1 MRLCLLSLLAG
12 ALAIGPG
19 VALGAALPS
28 APTAGV
34 LVDDPADAVA
44 ELLREPRLEDGA
56 RLYVAWT
63 VALDGS
69 ADLSPCREVRAAGA
83 TPWVRA
89 VFRTPAPVGN
99 HLDRLEA
106 ELHEVVEVVRAA
118 GAGVFVQAV
127 WLPESGAVE
136 AHDHAFVL
144 KRAAVAVTGTGVG
157 ASFIGGPFQAD
168 PEGLRALYEH
178 DVAAYLD
185 GLALAPGGDLAAAAS
200 ILGELDPGKLIAVDA
215 LPWPEQ
221 PTSTVAAAT
230 ELAVAGIGITFFE
243 VGPDDAL
250 DLAPL
255 KILALELRGD
265 LSYDETGAPRG
276 ADAAWTFVRAED
288 LALRVI
294 TEAPPT
300 DRLELLFSDAQL
312 RRPRRVDLITG
323 EAEVLFNQRRSSDGL
338 SITVDQP
345 GEVMLLRLE
354 RPTFEELE
362 GFGEQIEV
370 AEEWQMPVEE
380 ILRRLQ
386 AFEDD
391 QARKL
396 DRYQS
401 RNSLHLRFQTVR
413 GALAVTYA
421 GDFFFS
427 RGQGFDWVW
436 QDFYVEG
443 VKWRSGRLPELP
455 LIQPEKA
462 AALPVEIRLSKDY
475 TYRLRGTAEID
486 GRDCWV
492 VDFKP
497 VEVAPGRSLF
507 QGTVWID
514 RKIYA
519 RVRTRATQVGLEGDV
534 LSNEETTYFAPV
546 DAEGRPAAWSSE
558 SYVLPVRIIG
568 QQTLSVLSA
577 ILPVEKETVMTD
589 IRINGEDFAA
599 NREAALA
606 SDFTMVRDTDR
617 GLRYLRK
624 TEDGERVVQEELDS
638 SRFFLL
644 GGVFWDES
652 LDYPLPLLGANYL
665 DLDFLDTGSQL
676 NVLFA
681 GAYLNVNLSN
691 PSFFGSRAAGTPAPG
706 FPAASSSSP
715 TSSIGTARWSLRRT
729 SRAAR
734 PESRSSSA
742 VRSATSSSST

>member
-1 MRLCLLSLLAG
+1 
-12 ALAIGPG
+12 
-19 VALGAALPS
+19 
-28 APTAGV
+28 
-34 LVDDPADAVA
+34 
-44 ELLREPRLEDGA
+44 
-56 RLYVAWT
+56 
-63 VALDGS
+63 
-69 ADLSPCREVRAAGA
+69 
-83 TPWVRA
+83 
-89 VFRTPAPVGN
+89 
-99 HLDRLEA
+99 
-106 ELHEVVEVVRAA
+106 
-118 GAGVFVQAV
+118 
-127 WLPESGAVE
+127 
-136 AHDHAFVL
+136 
-144 KRAAVAVTGTGVG
+144 
-157 ASFIGGPFQAD
+157 
-168 PEGLRALYEH
+168 
-178 DVAAYLD
+178 
-185 GLALAPGGDLAAAAS
+185 
-200 ILGELDPGKLIAVDA
+200 
-215 LPWPEQ
+215 
-221 PTSTVAAAT
+221 
-230 ELAVAGIGITFFE
+230 

-362 GFGEQIEV
+362 GFGEHIEV

-691 PSFFGSRAAGTPAPG
+691 PSFFGSRWNAGARLSGSFFKFTDELYRDGEVVPEEDVKSRSAGTALFLGRPLG
-706 FPAASSSSP
+706 NFFKLDLTYGLRQ
-715 TSSIGTARWSLRRT
+715 TSF
-729 SRAAR
+729 SRADDTADSFIL
-734 PESRSSSA
+734 PEDTRTQTVEAELSYSRAGYRLRLVGSSNSRSDWQAWGLPENRGYDPGQKDYTRWEATFSKTWWLSDFRKLGVFLEHLDGADLDRFSRYDFGLFGDSTVAGYQSGLVRADSA
-742 VRSATSSSST
+742 DGIHLSYGINAFEMMRFEVVGDAVWATNEATGLDRELLAGVGLEGGVTLPWQMILTFEIGIAVAGPGEGGLAARIFFLKLFPEN